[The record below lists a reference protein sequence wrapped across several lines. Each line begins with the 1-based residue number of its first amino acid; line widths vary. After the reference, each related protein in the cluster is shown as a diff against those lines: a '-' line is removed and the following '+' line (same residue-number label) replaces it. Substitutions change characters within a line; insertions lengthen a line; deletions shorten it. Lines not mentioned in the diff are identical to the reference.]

1 MHSVWW
7 FLYLKM
13 GKFEHIFL
21 KKQTW
26 WIFVIFIE
34 LSRRRKNHANIHI
47 ENIWIEYWNF
57 RTIEIEFYIEGKW
70 NTLCLINICYA
81 WVEIISLFMLEWSYF
96 FVFLCYF
103 FFYENFPSDFYL
115 LVLFILIKLICYKK
129 NCNFYIKSSCIDST
143 RAESILFVRRKRRR
157 QTEWMKHVWMFIL
170 SIGWNFFH
178 KYT

>member
-1 MHSVWW
+1 MNIRDIYRIVKTEKKSCKYSYWK
-7 FLYLKM
+7 YLNRILEFPHNWNWVLHWREMEYIVFDKHLLRM
-13 GKFEHIFL
+13 S
-21 KKQTW
+21 W
-26 WIFVIFIE
+26 
-34 LSRRRKNHANIHI
+34 NNI
-47 ENIWIEYWNF
+47 
-57 RTIEIEFYIEGKW
+57 
-70 NTLCLINICYA
+70 LIYA
-81 WVEIISLFMLEWSYF
+81 RMILFFCISLL
-96 FVFLCYF
+96 F